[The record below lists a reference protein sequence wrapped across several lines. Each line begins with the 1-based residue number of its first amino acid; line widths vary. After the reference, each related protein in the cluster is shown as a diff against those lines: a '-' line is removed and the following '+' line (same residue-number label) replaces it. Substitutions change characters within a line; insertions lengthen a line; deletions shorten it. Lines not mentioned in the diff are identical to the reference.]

1 MDRLQVDRPAP
12 DRLRL
17 AVLDPET
24 GFGQAFVGSL
34 TRLGIDADLHA
45 NAAQLI
51 DGLDRAG
58 ISLVVFRDD
67 GGDHAIPT
75 LHRLRTVSRM
85 PCIVV
90 GEQGDAD
97 RSIGLLDAGA
107 DDLVPLGTPLPTM
120 LARMRAVLRRG
131 AWGLAT
137 HPASFDSPPGRPWR
151 LLRTRRELWRPD
163 GTECRLTTAEFDLF
177 CLLADLGPAPVSRE
191 AICQA
196 VFRRRW
202 RSEDRTVDN
211 LVVRLRRKLDD
222 DARNT
227 VRTVQGR
234 GYAFVGFAQAPLR
247 EG

>member
-1 MDRLQVDRPAP
+1 MDRRHSDRPAT

-24 GFGQAFVGSL
+24 GFGPAFVGSL
-34 TRLGIDADLHA
+34 SRLGIDARLHED
-45 NAAQLI
+45 AAQLFE
-51 DGLDRAG
+51 GLDRAG
-58 ISLVVFRDD
+58 VSLVVLRDD
-67 GGDHAIPT
+67 GGEHAIPT

-90 GEQGDAD
+90 GEEADAD
-97 RSIGLLDAGA
+97 RSVGLLDAGA
-107 DDLVPLGTPLPTM
+107 DDLVPLGTPLPTL

-137 HPASFDSPPGRPWR
+137 HPASFDTPPGRPWR
-151 LLRTRRELWRPD
+151 LLRARRELWRPD
-163 GTECRLTTAEFDLF
+163 GSECRLTTAEFDLL
-177 CLLADLGPAPVSRE
+177 CLLVDSGPAAVSRE

-202 RSEDRTVDN
+202 GSEDRTVDN

-234 GYAFVGFAQAPLR
+234 GYAFVGFPQAPLR
-247 EG
+247 DG